1 MRRHLAACDLY
12 EAAGKTHI
20 PIPIKEV
27 RAMATKV
34 KGKVKEA
41 GGRQTFETKKS
52 PPHFAVAKAKKAARV
67 VKKLRANREAKR

>member
-1 MRRHLAACDLY
+1 
-12 EAAGKTHI
+12 
-20 PIPIKEV
+20 
-27 RAMATKV
+27 MATKV

-67 VKKLRANREAKR
+67 VKRLKANREKSKTA

>member
-12 EAAGKTHI
+12 EAAGHSNV

-34 KGKVKEA
+34 KGKVRV
-41 GGRQTFETKKS
+41 GGKFVPASGPK
-52 PPHFAVAKAKKAARV
+52 HFAVARAKKAARV
-67 VKKLRANREAKR
+67 VKRLKANRGKTK